1 MDNQKPKESLDNMI
15 EFLSQIENKE
25 QTLVEF
31 LNDFIEKK
39 VSNAQIHT
47 EKLIQ
52 QEIEQNILLLENLK
66 KYFNQ

>member
-1 MDNQKPKESLDNMI
+1 MDNQKQKESLDNMI
-15 EFLSQIENKE
+15 EFLSKIENKD

>member
-1 MDNQKPKESLDNMI
+1 MDNKKQKESLDNMI